1 LFWKINFL
9 IQFYFFT
16 LLNNLYTKYFHYLFN
31 HFFFFNQ
38 ILINIIIDLFN
49 IKINLKR
56 FIKNYVEFDFSNF
69 FNFFK
74 KYLSNNY
81 FIYFILVQNYYL
93 IYFLYNLVIIHFI
106 EFYTLFIMIKYK
118 YFSKNDLKKKY

>member
-1 LFWKINFL
+1 MFWKINFL